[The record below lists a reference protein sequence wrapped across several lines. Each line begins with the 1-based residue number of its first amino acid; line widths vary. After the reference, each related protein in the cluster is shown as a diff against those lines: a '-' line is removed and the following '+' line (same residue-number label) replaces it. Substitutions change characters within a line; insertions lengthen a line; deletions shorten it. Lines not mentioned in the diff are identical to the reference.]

1 MVRVRNGPAGMTG
14 FLFFCAATGRPEAK
28 AKTSNRVTVRTKIA
42 LFAGSTYWIVRE
54 IERVCLAT
62 DEFNVALIS
71 RNRDRSPAVTD
82 IADDPAAFTHQFHAV
97 VPKSAQRDFF
107 GGARFSQIKTPIA
120 RKRTTDNS
128 FPRPD
133 STTATP
139 TKISLH
145 KNIP

>member
-1 MVRVRNGPAGMTG
+1 MVRVRNGPAGMNG

-28 AKTSNRVTVRTKIA
+28 AKTSNRVAVRTKIA

-82 IADDPAAFTHQFHAV
+82 IAHDATALPHQFHAV
-97 VPKSAQRDFF
+97 LPKSAQRNFF
-107 GGARFSQIKTPIA
+107 GGRGCHPMKSAIGGKLQTCNFLPPLG
-120 RKRTTDNS
+120 
-128 FPRPD
+128 F
-133 STTATP
+133 
-139 TKISLH
+139 LCG
-145 KNIP
+145 